1 MCKTLNINYG
11 ILAKRNYKK
20 LLVEKF
26 HRFIN
31 NIITIAVEDSIMNDV
46 SVAVN
51 ITAGYIWNSFPI
63 DETDILCS
71 VPTV

>member
-11 ILAKRNYKK
+11 ILAKRNYKER
-20 LLVEKF
+20 LVEKF

-31 NIITIAVEDSIMNDV
+31 NTITIAVEDNIMNDV

-51 ITAGYIWNSFPI
+51 ITAGYI
-63 DETDILCS
+63 
-71 VPTV
+71 